1 VGVGGP
7 SASGKSTLAQWLA
20 RLLDARI
27 LHQDRFYHT
36 DSRVPRVQP
45 PGAAEPVLDWD
56 CPAAMDMPAFARAV
70 ADARRHGLAA
80 DAVGDNRPIINDA
93 EIPDGAR
100 RALRTRIAQLTPADA
115 ADGWVI
121 VDGFLIYDDPA
132 VYEQLDVC
140 LFLHASQR
148 TLAERRAA
156 RTGYVTTEGFWQ
168 DPPGYFEHVVWPNY
182 LQYNRR

>member
-1 VGVGGP
+1 REFG
-7 SASGKSTLAQWLA
+7 
-20 RLLDARI
+20 
-27 LHQDRFYHT
+27 
-36 DSRVPRVQP
+36 
-45 PGAAEPVLDWD
+45 
-56 CPAAMDMPAFARAV
+56 
-70 ADARRHGLAA
+70 AA
-80 DAVGDNRPIINDA
+80 DAVGAP
-93 EIPDGAR
+93 AR
-100 RALRTRIAQLTPADA
+100 AGTRPADPA
-115 ADGWVI
+115 AGSKLAPAHPPRVATPGALLDAFQWVI

-182 LQYNRR
+182 LQYNRRAIAQLETEAKGAAGGAAADAVLTDVSTDGDAIPNLIGIASDQMGVYDMPWLETARPGRVVLT